1 VWANGREWL
10 ARQLD
15 AKGAGNARYANR
27 FVRID
32 RLGAAQA
39 LCLRLARRRW
49 PRLLDDLARKVNPH
63 LGTIRRAGF
72 GGCWWRLDQ
81 AEAAADVMFASRP
94 ALEAVLADVLTHA
107 ATALSC
113 GDVLRFLG
121 RKLHPNLAAE
131 VTASSRRRPEGV
143 RVKHAFKRNS
153 VKVCD
158 KASVLRVETAINNP
172 REFKVLRVVEG
183 PDGRRRRRWMP
194 MGKSVANA
202 WRCFQVAT
210 AANGRC
216 LDALAAAPLRGAGVD
231 ALDALCRPR
240 TREGRRR
247 PPPSPG
253 AGRQRAVHS
262 GPRRRARH
270 RRVPQ
275 PRHHRPPLPTPGG
288 DARGGTPSL
297 PAHLPPDRQAPGP
310 RPRRQGPRQSPLPG
324 HALRP
329 TNHVRGRQRQVCA
342 IPRRPHRRLKLSRT
356 AQVLRG
362 KHMVN
367 SPARQRLPELSG
379 TAVRLI
385 SPQPPGRWR
394 GGSRYRRDRR

>member
-1 VWANGREWL
+1 MWANGREWL

-15 AKGAGNARYANR
+15 AKGAGYTRYANR

-94 ALEAVLADVLTHA
+94 ALEAVPADVLTHA

-153 VKVCD
+153 VKVYD
-158 KASVLRVETAINNP
+158 KASVLRVETTINNP

-216 LDALAAAPLRGAGVD
+216 LDALAAAPLRGTGVD

-240 TREGRRR
+240 TREGRRHARLHPLERADNELFTAVLAGEHAIAGFRNRDITARLYPR
-247 PPPSPG
+247 P
-253 AGRQRAVHS
+253 AATREEA
-262 GPRRRARH
+262 RRRCQRTSRQIAK
-270 RRVPQ
+270 
-275 PRHHRPPLPTPGG
+275 L
-288 DARGGTPSL
+288 RGHGL
-297 PAHLPPDRQAPGP
+297 VAK
-310 RPRRQGPRQSPLPG
+310 
-324 HALRP
+324 
-329 TNHVRGRQRQVCA
+329 VRGSRLYRVTPYGQR
-342 IPRRPHRRLKLSRT
+342 I
-356 AQVLRG
+356 
-362 KHMVN
+362 M
-367 SPARQRLPELSG
+367 SG
-379 TAVRLI
+379 AVSVRSVQFPDALI
-385 SPQPPGRWR
+385 AA
-394 GGSRYRRDRR
+394 